1 MKNSM
6 IICVAFAAFILII
19 CLEAINNNDDRLF
32 GIENRQLNDED
43 KFGDFQ
49 DDNSGEV
56 IEVDRRASSTCEPC
70 GLLRIPCCF
79 PNLCQRRKGKASK
92 CLQAR
97 G

>member
-1 MKNSM
+1 M

-19 CLEAINNNDDRLF
+19 CSEAINNNDDQLLE
-32 GIENRQLNDED
+32 IENRQLDEED

-49 DDNSGEV
+49 DVNNGEV
-56 IEVDRRASSTCEPC
+56 IEVDRRASSQCEPC
-70 GLLRIPCCF
+70 GLLRNPCCF
-79 PNLCQRRKGKASK
+79 PNLCQRRKGKPSK